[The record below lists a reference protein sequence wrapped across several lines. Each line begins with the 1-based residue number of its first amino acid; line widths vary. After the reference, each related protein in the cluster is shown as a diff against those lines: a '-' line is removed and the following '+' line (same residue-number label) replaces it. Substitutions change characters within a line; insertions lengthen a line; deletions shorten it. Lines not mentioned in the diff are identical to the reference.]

1 MTENENYKLST
12 TKQFSILYAFIEFCQ
27 KLKLKTLCKKIVLMD
42 YYFFL
47 NFYKTTR
54 NLVILN

>member
-27 KLKLKTLCKKIVLMD
+27 KLKLKHYVKKLCLWTTI
-42 YYFFL
+42 FFKFL
-47 NFYKTTR
+47 
-54 NLVILN
+54 